1 MKVDLPSGH
10 TAEFR
15 DVMMRG
21 DIRAC
26 KRGIVIVTSPDGSR
40 SIEGSFLDD
49 LTGRVVA
56 CMMTAWDF
64 GQPLPR
70 EGATEE
76 RRQAILDTVLDSK
89 DWKAISAAVGP
100 WVEELLGRREARHVH
115 PCLRGEGA
123 GGQREGRRGHG
134 RQPGLR
140 AGGRPGPKNRL
151 GAFRDYFLG
160 VPGAEWPDGAGFDAT
175 DFDLT
180 RRHHWTPDQID
191 ALPAGWAE
199 DHVLA
204 YAGWDEAVEVGA
216 ETAPAE
222 DTPPPT
228 GRVKR
233 PIYGMPGVE
242 APGG

>member
-26 KRGIVIVTSPDGSR
+26 KRGIVLVTSPDGSR

-100 WVEELLGRREARHVH
+100 WVENCSGVEKPDMFTHVSGVKVQAASAKDAEAMDAS
-115 PCLRGEGA
+115 PDFG
-123 GGQREGRRGHG
+123 REGGPDPKTG
-134 RQPGLR
+134 SAPSAITSSGSPALNGLTEPGS
-140 AGGRPGPKNRL
+140 
-151 GAFRDYFLG
+151 
-160 VPGAEWPDGAGFDAT
+160 
-175 DFDLT
+175 
-180 RRHHWTPDQID
+180 
-191 ALPAGWAE
+191 
-199 DHVLA
+199 
-204 YAGWDEAVEVGA
+204 
-216 ETAPAE
+216 
-222 DTPPPT
+222 TPPT
-228 GRVKR
+228 ST
-233 PIYGMPGVE
+233 
-242 APGG
+242 